1 MDTQMH
7 ERKVTGKEKGQS
19 FIAVNKILGVC
30 DLHDYIRAELSAAKL
45 KKGEKASLVCFVK
58 YEWDGCSKSFLCV
71 E

>member
-1 MDTQMH
+1 MH

-58 YEWDGCSKSFLCV
+58 YE
-71 E
+71 

>member
-30 DLHDYIRAELSAAKL
+30 DLHDYIRALGSQAEKRG
-45 KKGEKASLVCFVK
+45 KG
-58 YEWDGCSKSFLCV
+58 FLGLLR
-71 E
+71 EIWMRRLQ